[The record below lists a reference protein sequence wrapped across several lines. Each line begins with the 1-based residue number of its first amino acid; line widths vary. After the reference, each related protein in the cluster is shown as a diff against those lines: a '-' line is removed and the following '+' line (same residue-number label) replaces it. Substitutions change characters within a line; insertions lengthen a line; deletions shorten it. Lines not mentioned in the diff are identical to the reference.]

1 MKKENKSYVGF
12 DRNYKEIY
20 PGDVIQD
27 YLGKRYTI
35 TSTGLAKSADG
46 AEVKLSSLHG
56 PELIQDGR
64 EDADA
69 AAAATYQKTVLKA
82 TEKMRPKKTAGY
94 VAISAIARSVDA
106 PARGCVEAVRA
117 AGIEI
122 KKSGSASLVKE
133 EDQEAAKQAI
143 LARSEDAKGSGRKD
157 VQPKRRGAKKL
168 VGGRTNK
175 SGLVRIASIARTCG
189 VVGRGYTDLIRS
201 SGIEVLAD
209 EQDKACVR
217 KEDHARAA
225 KVLLDKFILGKDPAK
240 EEEKGAAQ
248 DPAILSVEEAGIV
261 TNDQALVDELRRR
274 GWTVTCKKMVE
285 VEL

>member
-35 TSTGLAKSADG
+35 TSTGFAKSVDG
-46 AEVKLSSLHG
+46 TEVKLSSLHG
-56 PELIQDGR
+56 PELVQDNP
-64 EDADA
+64 DA
-69 AAAATYQKTVLKA
+69 AAAAASAQA
-82 TEKMRPKKTAGY
+82 AAPTEKMRSKKTAGY
-94 VAISAIARSVDA
+94 VAISAIARALDV

-117 AGIEI
+117 AGIAI

-143 LARSEDAKGSGRKD
+143 LARSEDAKAPGRKD
-157 VQPKRRGAKKL
+157 VQPKRRGANKL

-189 VVGRGYTDLIRS
+189 VVGRGYTDLIRN
-201 SGIEVLAD
+201 SGIDVLAD

-217 KEDHARAA
+217 KEDQARAA
-225 KVLLDKFILGKDPAK
+225 KVLLDKFILGKDP
-240 EEEKGAAQ
+240 
-248 DPAILSVEEAGIV
+248 VEEQPASAGSGLAVDESGIV
-261 TNDQALVDELRRR
+261 CNDEALVAELRRR

>member
-35 TSTGLAKSADG
+35 TSTGLAKSVDG
-46 AEVKLSSLHG
+46 SEVKLSALHG
-56 PELIQDGR
+56 PELVQDNP
-64 EDADA
+64 DA
-69 AAAATYQKTVLKA
+69 AAAAAPDQTA
-82 TEKMRPKKTAGY
+82 APTEKMRSKKTAGY
-94 VAISAIARSVDA
+94 VAISAIARALDV

-117 AGIEI
+117 TGIAI
-122 KKSGSASLVKE
+122 KKSGSANLVSE
-133 EDQEAAKQAI
+133 EDQEAAKRAI
-143 LARSEDAKGSGRKD
+143 LARSEAAKAPERKEA
-157 VQPKRRGAKKL
+157 QPKRRGAKKL

-189 VVGRGYTDLIRS
+189 VVGRGYTDLVRS

-209 EQDKACVR
+209 DQDKACVR
-217 KEDHARAA
+217 KEDQARAA
-225 KVLLDKFILGKDPAK
+225 KVLLDKFILGKDP
-240 EEEKGAAQ
+240 
-248 DPAILSVEEAGIV
+248 VEEQPAPAGSGLAVDESGIV
-261 TNDQALVDELRRR
+261 CNDEALVAELRRR

>member
-46 AEVKLSSLHG
+46 SEVKLSALHG
-56 PELIQDGR
+56 PELVQDNP
-64 EDADA
+64 DA
-69 AAAATYQKTVLKA
+69 AAAAASAQVA
-82 TEKMRPKKTAGY
+82 ASTEKMRSKKTAGY
-94 VAISAIARSVDA
+94 VAISAIARALDV

-117 AGIEI
+117 AGIAI

-133 EDQEAAKQAI
+133 EDQEAAKRAI
-143 LARSEDAKGSGRKD
+143 LAISEDANGSGRKD

-189 VVGRGYTDLIRS
+189 VVGRGYTDLVRG

-217 KEDHARAA
+217 KEDQARAA
-225 KVLLDKFILGKDPAK
+225 KVLLDKFILGKDP
-240 EEEKGAAQ
+240 
-248 DPAILSVEEAGIV
+248 VEEQPASAGSGLAVDESGIV
-261 TNDQALVDELRRR
+261 CNDEALVAELRRR

>member
-46 AEVKLSSLHG
+46 SEVKLSALHG
-56 PELIQDGR
+56 PELVQDNP
-64 EDADA
+64 DA
-69 AAAATYQKTVLKA
+69 AAAAASAQVA
-82 TEKMRPKKTAGY
+82 ASTEKMRSKKTAGY
-94 VAISAIARSVDA
+94 VAISAIARALDV

-117 AGIEI
+117 AGIAI

-133 EDQEAAKQAI
+133 EDQEAAKRAI
-143 LARSEDAKGSGRKD
+143 LARSEDSKDSGRKD

-189 VVGRGYTDLIRS
+189 VVGRGYTDLVRS

-217 KEDHARAA
+217 KEDQARAA
-225 KVLLDKFILGKDPAK
+225 KVLLDKFILGKDP
-240 EEEKGAAQ
+240 
-248 DPAILSVEEAGIV
+248 VEEQPASAGSGLAVDESGIV
-261 TNDQALVDELRRR
+261 CNDEDLVAELRRR

>member
-1 MKKENKSYVGF
+1 MKKENKSRVGF
-12 DRNYKEIY
+12 DRNYKEIF
-20 PGDVIQD
+20 PGDIIQD
-27 YLGKRYTI
+27 MHGKRYSI
-35 TSTGLAKSADG
+35 TNTGLAQGIDG
-46 AEVKLSSLHG
+46 AEVKLSELHG
-56 PELIQDGR
+56 PVLVQDGR

-69 AAAATYQKTVLKA
+69 AAAATYQKTILKA

-117 AGIEI
+117 AGIAI

-143 LARSEDAKGSGRKD
+143 LARSEDAKASGRKD

-189 VVGRGYTDLIRS
+189 VVGRGYTDLVRS

-217 KEDHARAA
+217 KEDQARAA
-225 KVLLDKFILGKDPAK
+225 KVLLDKFILGKEP
-240 EEEKGAAQ
+240 
-248 DPAILSVEEAGIV
+248 VEEQPAAAGSGLAVDESGIV
-261 TNDQALVDELRRR
+261 CNDEALVAELRRR

>member
-1 MKKENKSYVGF
+1 MKKENKSRVGF
-12 DRNYKEIY
+12 DRNYKEIF
-20 PGDVIQD
+20 PGDIIQD
-27 YLGKRYTI
+27 MHGKRYSI
-35 TSTGLAKSADG
+35 TNTGLAQSIDG
-46 AEVKLSSLHG
+46 AEFKLSELHG
-56 PELIQDGR
+56 PELVQDNP
-64 EDADA
+64 EVVAAEA
-69 AAAATYQKTVLKA
+69 AAPYQKGLMAVE
-82 TEKMRPKKTAGY
+82 EKMRRKKTAGY
-94 VAISAIARSVDA
+94 VAISAIARALDV

-117 AGIEI
+117 AGIAI

-143 LARSEDAKGSGRKD
+143 LARSEDAKASGRKD

-189 VVGRGYTDLIRS
+189 VVGRGYTDLVRS

-217 KEDHARAA
+217 KEDQARAA
-225 KVLLDKFILGKDPAK
+225 KVLLDKFILGKDP
-240 EEEKGAAQ
+240 
-248 DPAILSVEEAGIV
+248 VEEQPASAGSGLAVDESGIV
-261 TNDQALVDELRRR
+261 CNDEALVAELRRR

>member
-46 AEVKLSSLHG
+46 SEVKLSALHG
-56 PELIQDGR
+56 PELVQDNP
-64 EDADA
+64 A
-69 AAAATYQKTVLKA
+69 AAAAAAPDQTA
-82 TEKMRPKKTAGY
+82 APTEKMRPKKTAGY
-94 VAISAIARSVDA
+94 VAISAIARALDV

-117 AGIEI
+117 AGIAI
-122 KKSGSASLVKE
+122 KKSGNASLVKE
-133 EDQEAAKQAI
+133 EDQDAAKQAI
-143 LARSEDAKGSGRKD
+143 LARSEAAKAPERKEA
-157 VQPKRRGAKKL
+157 QPKRRGAKKL

-189 VVGRGYTDLIRS
+189 VVGRGYTDLVRS

-240 EEEKGAAQ
+240 EEEKGAVQ
-248 DPAILSVEEAGIV
+248 DPAILSVEETGIV
-261 TNDQALVDELRRR
+261 TNDQDLVDELRRR

>member
-1 MKKENKSYVGF
+1 MGF

-35 TSTGLAKSADG
+35 TSTGFAKSVDG
-46 AEVKLSSLHG
+46 TEVKLSSLHG
-56 PELIQDGR
+56 PELVQDNP
-64 EDADA
+64 DA
-69 AAAATYQKTVLKA
+69 AAAAAPAQTA
-82 TEKMRPKKTAGY
+82 APTEKMRSKKTAGY
-94 VAISAIARSVDA
+94 VAISAIAREIDV

-117 AGIEI
+117 AGIAI
-122 KKSGSASLVKE
+122 KKSGNASLVKE
-133 EDQEAAKQAI
+133 EDQEAAKRAI
-143 LARSEDAKGSGRKD
+143 LARSEAAKAPERKEA
-157 VQPKRRGAKKL
+157 QPKRRGAKKL

-189 VVGRGYTDLIRS
+189 VVGRGYTDLVRS

-240 EEEKGAAQ
+240 EEEKGAVQ
-248 DPAILSVEEAGIV
+248 DPAILSVEETGIV

>member
-46 AEVKLSSLHG
+46 SEVKLSALHG
-56 PELIQDGR
+56 PELVQEGP
-64 EDADA
+64 DA
-69 AAAATYQKTVLKA
+69 AAAAAAAPDQTA
-82 TEKMRPKKTAGY
+82 APTEKMRSKKTAGY
-94 VAISAIARSVDA
+94 VAISAIARALDV

-117 AGIEI
+117 AGIAI
-122 KKSGSASLVKE
+122 KKSGNASLVKE
-133 EDQEAAKQAI
+133 EDQEAAKRAI
-143 LARSEDAKGSGRKD
+143 LARSEDSKAPERKEA
-157 VQPKRRGAKKL
+157 QPKRRGAKKL
-168 VGGRTNK
+168 VGGQTNK

-189 VVGRGYTDLIRS
+189 VVGRGYTDLVRS

-209 EQDKACVR
+209 EQDKDCVR
-217 KEDHARAA
+217 KEDQARAA

-240 EEEKGAAQ
+240 EEEKGAVQ
-248 DPAILSVEEAGIV
+248 DPAILSVEETGIV

>member
-35 TSTGLAKSADG
+35 TSTGFAKSVDG
-46 AEVKLSSLHG
+46 TEVKLSSLHG
-56 PELIQDGR
+56 PELVQDNP
-64 EDADA
+64 DA
-69 AAAATYQKTVLKA
+69 AAAAAPDQTSA
-82 TEKMRPKKTAGY
+82 PTEKMRSKKTAGY
-94 VAISAIARSVDA
+94 VAISAIARALDV
-106 PARGCVEAVRA
+106 PARGCVDAVRA
-117 AGIEI
+117 AGIDI
-122 KKSGSASLVKE
+122 KKSGNASLVKE

-143 LARSEDAKGSGRKD
+143 LARSEAAKAPERKEA
-157 VQPKRRGAKKL
+157 QPKRRGAKKL

-189 VVGRGYTDLIRS
+189 VVGRGYTDLVRS

-217 KEDHARAA
+217 KEDQARAA
-225 KVLLDKFILGKDPAK
+225 KVLLDKFILGKDP
-240 EEEKGAAQ
+240 
-248 DPAILSVEEAGIV
+248 VEEQPASAGSGLAVDESGIV
-261 TNDQALVDELRRR
+261 CNDQALVDELRRR

>member
-27 YLGKRYTI
+27 YQGKRYTI

-46 AEVKLSSLHG
+46 SEVKLSALHG
-56 PELIQDGR
+56 PELVQDNPN
-64 EDADA
+64 A
-69 AAAATYQKTVLKA
+69 AAAAAPDQTSA
-82 TEKMRPKKTAGY
+82 PTEKMRSKKTAGY
-94 VAISAIARSVDA
+94 VAISAIARALDV

-117 AGIEI
+117 AGIAI
-122 KKSGSASLVKE
+122 KKSGSANLVSE
-133 EDQEAAKQAI
+133 EDQEAAKRAI
-143 LARSEDAKGSGRKD
+143 LARSEAAKAPERKEA
-157 VQPKRRGAKKL
+157 QPKRRGAKKL

-189 VVGRGYTDLIRS
+189 VVGRGYTDLVRS

-240 EEEKGAAQ
+240 EEEKGAMQ
-248 DPAILSVEEAGIV
+248 DPAILSVEETGIV

>member
-1 MKKENKSYVGF
+1 MKRENTSRIGF
-12 DRNYKEIY
+12 DRNYKEIF

-27 YLGKRYTI
+27 MHGKRYTI
-35 TSTGLAKSADG
+35 TAIGLAQDASG
-46 AEVKLSSLHG
+46 AEIGLSCIHG
-56 PELIQDGR
+56 AELVQDNLSAATA
-64 EDADA
+64 EAPAQA
-69 AAAATYQKTVLKA
+69 AAS
-82 TEKMRPKKTAGY
+82 TEKMRSKKTAGY

-157 VQPKRRGAKKL
+157 AQPKRRGGNKL
-168 VGGRTNK
+168 AGGRTNK
-175 SGLVRIASIARTCG
+175 SGLARIASIARTCG

-225 KVLLDKFILGKDPAK
+225 KVLLDKFILGKDPVK
-240 EEEKGAAQ
+240 EEEKGAVQ
-248 DPAILSVEEAGIV
+248 DPAILSVEETGIV